1 MDFLK
6 DNPGAEI
13 DEVRRVWARKRALPS
28 DDGGMFIRGPIR
40 TFELIVPRG
49 FCNVCFY
56 FMAVVVSD
64 LSKTS
69 DVGVLGMK
77 CFSFCAAWVKNAA
90 IPGLHYSNWERKLN
104 DLVVFLASRL
114 QGYFPLFFRIVA
126 HPRTNIPTLSRQP
139 SAVKDSMAFFGISLA
154 IGIALQAPFLMEKND
169 FVVAAGILSLY
180 KLIETILAAFALAL
194 IFRLLRGVGHF
205 EPILAAT
212 LYITAPLYVPI
223 VIVKLLTLG
232 VLRDFDRALADEWRM
247 THDLSGGTIEAMWA
261 IDAGNAAAVTAILLG
276 QAVMIII
283 WLIICWSV
291 FSQLNGFGRWRSIIG
306 FCLGGLAFWGLGK
319 LGFLI
324 LDGLF
329 PDGIGG
335 AL

>member
-1 MDFLK
+1 M
-6 DNPGAEI
+6 
-13 DEVRRVWARKRALPS
+13 
-28 DDGGMFIRGPIR
+28 
-40 TFELIVPRG
+40 
-49 FCNVCFY
+49 
-56 FMAVVVSD
+56 
-64 LSKTS
+64 
-69 DVGVLGMK
+69 
-77 CFSFCAAWVKNAA
+77 
-90 IPGLHYSNWERKLN
+90 N

-114 QGYFPLFFRIVA
+114 QGYFPLLFRIVA
-126 HPRTNIPTLSRQP
+126 HPRTNILTLAQRP
-139 SAVKDSMAFFGISLA
+139 SAVKDGMAFFGISLA
-154 IGIALQAPFLMEKND
+154 IGIALQASFLMEKND

-194 IFRLLRGVGHF
+194 IFRLLRGVSHF

-212 LYITAPLYVPI
+212 LYVTAPLYVPI
-223 VIVKLLTLG
+223 VILKLLTLG

-247 THDLSGGTIEAMWA
+247 THDLSSGTVEAMWA
-261 IDAGNAAAVTAILLG
+261 IDAGSAAAVTVILLG
-276 QAVMIII
+276 QAVMIIT

-291 FSQLNGFGRWRSIIG
+291 FSRLNGFGRWRSVIG
-306 FCLGGLAFWGLGK
+306 FCLGGMAFWGLGE